1 MSQKAAECPSNNSRV
16 QKITEKFETL
26 ITTQQP
32 PPPKK
37 IYPHTQQQRLRNAQS
52 VQLPLPLR
60 GGTGFQ
66 GNHEQRLN
74 AVELREQ
81 QECRRGIKRSQAFR
95 HSATQVATTNGDTG
109 ASNPAP
115 QLLHSESIR
124 EALNKPLPEGPPP
137 EKPPRRPARPGER
150 DEPTNHQLED
160 DMNLLIEVAFQEP
173 EKVPA
178 HESQNGEQI
187 LLKRPVSEEHRK
199 RLRRLSRC
207 AELNDYTRQYGTIR
221 VYDAVDGDRRHAS
234 PGSSMSV
241 ECDDDVLKSS
251 DTKGLIKHYNK
262 LSEKNGRKTAA
273 LPAPTLYEYCI
284 VVGYDLLK
292 NRPYVKSKYPPQ
304 KQPHKQIE
312 EFVYPDN
319 GALVRQRD
327 QEYCIILTD
336 YPQRYYGFCRRVL
349 PESSEFCIPLTYCI
363 VTKHNEPKVFYQLLQ
378 SIEGQHGNGRLAERL
393 MKQFHEQRLP
403 LAGESLQLA
412 LPSSQEELH
421 GQLANSIMISRP
433 KDLRLEKTEL
443 FDIFQC
449 LGPDGLIQVF
459 ECLLL
464 EKMVILFSEHLSLL
478 SSCILALLSILYPF
492 QWQHI
497 LITIVPDDLQQ
508 VLEAPVPML
517 AGTLQPVPEELW
529 QGSADACYVNL
540 DRRTVR
546 LAKKERCSMLPS
558 ELKNP
563 LRVSLEL
570 VKIFEDAKDLS
581 SVLIGGAF
589 VRFFIEL
596 FSNLDTQSYEK
607 SQFVEQFQNQETRLF
622 LNCFLETVMFADFRE
637 RWHASKVSTT
647 SSASDGFDYTLF
659 NSKIAEK
666 SQNRYWHT
674 ASFDEVVANS
684 KLIERKGKSFLEKVR
699 KLMKKS

>member
-1 MSQKAAECPSNNSRV
+1 MSQKASETPNNSSRV

-32 PPPKK
+32 LPKK
-37 IYPHTQQQRLRNAQS
+37 IYPHTQQQRQRNAQS
-52 VQLPLPLR
+52 VQLPSPLR
-60 GGTGFQ
+60 GETGFQ
-66 GNHEQRLN
+66 GNHEQRPT
-74 AVELREQ
+74 AVDLREH
-81 QECRRGIKRSQAFR
+81 QESRRGIKRSQAFR
-95 HSATQVATTNGDTG
+95 HSSTQAATTNGDTV
-109 ASNPAP
+109 ASNPTP

-150 DEPTNHQLED
+150 SEVHTNQLED
-160 DMNLLIEVAFQEP
+160 DVNLLIEAAFQEP
-173 EKVPA
+173 EKGHT
-178 HESQNGEQI
+178 HESQSGEQI

-221 VYDAVDGDRRHAS
+221 VYDTVDGDRRHAS

-241 ECDDDVLKSS
+241 ECDDDEFKKS

-262 LSEKNGRKTAA
+262 LSEKNGRKVVAV
-273 LPAPTLYEYCI
+273 PAPTLYEYCI

-304 KQPHKQIE
+304 RQPHKQIE

-319 GALVRQRD
+319 GALVRQCD

-363 VTKHNEPKVFYQLLQ
+363 VTKHHEPKVFYQLLQ
-378 SIEGQHGNGRLAERL
+378 CIEGQHGNGRMAEKL
-393 MKQFHEQRLP
+393 MKQFHEQGLP
-403 LAGESLQLA
+403 SAGESLQIT
-412 LPSSQEELH
+412 LPSNHEESYA
-421 GQLANSIMISRP
+421 QTVDSITISRP

-443 FDIFQC
+443 FDIFRC

-464 EKMVILFSEHLSLL
+464 EKMVILFSEHLSQL

-546 LAKKERCSMLPS
+546 MARKERCSMLPS

-596 FSNLDTQSYEK
+596 FSTLDTQSYEK
-607 SQFVEQFQNQETRLF
+607 TQFLEQFKNPETRLF

-637 RWHASKVSTT
+637 RWHASKLSATT
-647 SSASDGFDYTLF
+647 PTNDGFDYTLF

-674 ASFDEVVANS
+674 ANFDEVVANS
-684 KLIERKGKSFLEKVR
+684 KLIERKGKTFMEKVR